1 MTLEKLYSILKATG
15 YPVAYSHFE
24 VKTSLPFITYLV
36 NGSSNFFADNKVY
49 KKIENIK
56 IELYTSK
63 KDLKVEKKLEE
74 LLDENEIPYEC
85 SEEWIDKERVFQKIY
100 EVEMI

>member
-24 VKTSLPFITYLV
+24 CKTSLPFITYLV

-63 KDLKVEKKLEE
+63 KDLKAEKKLED